1 MSRLEQ
7 LYLLGLQSGIETFA
21 DLASYTLNLLNAQG
35 DKVLKESKDL
45 ETPEQ
50 NIAEIE
56 SQIFVFKEKKLEILK
71 NQKIVQ

>member
-1 MSRLEQ
+1 VSRLEQ